1 MLVLEPAFV
10 RRGGVVVVDPA
21 AAVRKFEEI
30 YGDGFAGSVDVAK
43 RLPRGDGDNLPG
55 LDRVTDRVT
64 KAPAGVG
71 LIKPNGAVM
80 FAARVKADEAHRRWR
95 GWW

>member
-10 RRGGVVVVDPA
+10 RRCGVVVADLA

-30 YGDGFAGSVDVAK
+30 YGDGFAGSIDVAK
-43 RLPRGDGDNLPG
+43 RLPRSDGDNLPG
-55 LDRVTDRVT
+55 LDRVT

>member
-1 MLVLEPAFV
+1 
-10 RRGGVVVVDPA
+10 
-21 AAVRKFEEI
+21 
-30 YGDGFAGSVDVAK
+30 
-43 RLPRGDGDNLPG
+43 
-55 LDRVTDRVT
+55 
-64 KAPAGVG
+64 